1 MKPVNGTHIIHFIHT
16 AILRSA
22 VLILLVALAF
32 IHAAP
37 AAASATC
44 MTSTGSWSNQFFAT
58 KEAGSFRVVYDATP
72 SATTMDAISGV
83 SYGFANEYSDLAAAV
98 RFNLNGSI
106 DARSGSGFTAANYI
120 PYSRNVTYHFIFDVN
135 VAAHTYSIYV
145 VAGSTL
151 KTVGSNLK
159 FRTEQG
165 SSQALNNVGTLS
177 ATGTLNLCNVVF
189 SESSTAPSG
198 SLVLTPS
205 TTSLN
210 FGNVGIA
217 AGGNN
222 QNVTLKNTG
231 TSNVTI
237 SKVTVSGTS
246 FTANGSAAG
255 LTLAPQQSATVT
267 ATFDP
272 SATVKYTGTLSIA
285 SNATNSP
292 SNIALSGA
300 GVAGA
305 THAVAL
311 TWQAGSS
318 GTAGYNVYAGSTSGG
333 PYSRLNTSTVTSASY
348 VDAGV
353 QSGQTYY
360 FVVTSISSANQES
373 PRSAEVK
380 AIIP

>member
-1 MKPVNGTHIIHFIHT
+1 MKPVNGTHAIYFIYPT
-16 AILRSA
+16 ILRSA
-22 VLILLVALAF
+22 VRILLIALAL
-32 IHAAP
+32 IYNIP
-37 AAASATC
+37 AAAGSAC
-44 MTSTGSWSNQFFAT
+44 ITSTGSWANHFFAA
-58 KEAGSFRVVYDATP
+58 KETGSFRVVYDATP
-72 SATTMDAISGV
+72 SATTMDAVSGI
-83 SYGFANEYSDLAAAV
+83 SYGFANEYTDLAAAV

-120 PYSRNVTYHFIFDVN
+120 PYYKNVTYHFIFDVN
-135 VAAHTYSIYV
+135 VATHTYSIYV
-145 VAGSTL
+145 VVGSTQ

-165 SSQALNNVGTLS
+165 SSQSLNNVGTLS

-189 SESSTAPSG
+189 SGSSTAPSG
-198 SLVLTPS
+198 SLVLSPS

-210 FGNVGIA
+210 FGNVGVTG
-217 AGGNN
+217 GGNN

-231 TSNVTI
+231 NSNVTI
-237 SKVTVSGTS
+237 SKVTVSGAS

-272 SATVKYTGTLSIA
+272 SATGKFTGTLSIA
-285 SNATNSP
+285 SNAKNSP

-305 THAVAL
+305 THAVTL

-318 GTAGYNVYAGSTSGG
+318 ATVGYNVYVASTSGG
-333 PYSRLNTSTVTSASY
+333 PYSRLNTSTVTGASY
-348 VDAGV
+348 MDGSA

-360 FVVTSISSANQES
+360 FVVTSINSANKES

-380 AIIP
+380 AIVP

>member
-1 MKPVNGTHIIHFIHT
+1 MKPVSGTHTIHFIHT
-16 AILRSA
+16 TILRSG
-22 VLILLVALAF
+22 VLILLLAF
-32 IHAAP
+32 LHTAP
-37 AAASATC
+37 ATASSAC
-44 MTSTGSWSNQFFAT
+44 ITSTGLWANQFFSA
-58 KEAGSFRVVYDATP
+58 KETGSFRVAYDATP
-72 SATTMDAISGV
+72 SATSMDAVSGI
-83 SYGFANEYSDLAAAV
+83 SYGFANEYTDLAAAV

-106 DARSGSGFTAANYI
+106 DARSGSDFTAANYI
-120 PYSRNVTYHFIFDVN
+120 PYSKNVTYHFIFDVN
-135 VAAHTYSIYV
+135 VATHTYSIYV
-145 VAGSTL
+145 VVGSTQ

-159 FRTEQG
+159 FRTEQS
-165 SSQALNNVGTLS
+165 SSQSLNNVGTLS
-177 ATGTLNLCNVVF
+177 ATGTSNLCNVVF
-189 SESSTAPSG
+189 SGSSTSPSG
-198 SLVLTPS
+198 TLVLSPS
-205 TTSLN
+205 TSSLN
-210 FGNVGIA
+210 FGNVGIT

-237 SKVTVSGTS
+237 SKVAVSGAS

-255 LTLAPQQSATVT
+255 LTLAPQQSATVS

-272 SATVKYTGTLSIA
+272 SATVKYTGTLSIS

-305 THAVAL
+305 THAVTL

-333 PYSRLNTSTVTSASY
+333 PYSRLNTSTVTGASY

-373 PRSAEVK
+373 PHSAEVK
-380 AIIP
+380 AVIP